1 MIHMWSSDFHSSRLA
16 STSKEV
22 EIMVLHRTQ
31 GWHIHQGSKLIYFQF
46 LLFLTSWR
54 ELCGLSAV
62 KSWKMLAK
70 IFPENIVPRLQAIYD
85 KVGSQLNTSP
95 PIKPQKSPHEKSQK
109 SQYEN
114 LSQGGRCRSLCGWF
128 ARVCWRGLIFYNFPK
143 RSRNAAKL
151 LRVFLDQPFSAWLVT
166 SSKGLKLVI
175 GMCRLSSSDFNRV
188 VSSWVVV

>member
-1 MIHMWSSDFHSSRLA
+1 MIHVLSSDFNLSRLA

-22 EIMVLHRTQ
+22 EIMALHHTQ

-85 KVGSQLNTSP
+85 KVGGWSNYMHIMQVLTV
-95 PIKPQKSPHEKSQK
+95 KPQKSPHE
-109 SQYEN
+109 E
-114 LSQGGRCRSLCGWF
+114 
-128 ARVCWRGLIFYNFPK
+128 IPK
-143 RSRNAAKL
+143 I
-151 LRVFLDQPFSAWLVT
+151 PT
-166 SSKGLKLVI
+166 
-175 GMCRLSSSDFNRV
+175 
-188 VSSWVVV
+188 